1 MFSAIAPKYDL
12 LNMVLSF
19 GIDRYW
25 RRVAVNELLP
35 QKEGWIL
42 DMATGTAEVALQV
55 ASQMPSSIKIFGA
68 DFSFPML
75 QLGDKKISRRKKKSE
90 INLGQAD
97 GEMLPCSDNS
107 FNGAIVAFGVRNYSN
122 LEVGL
127 AEMRRVLKPG
137 KKMVILEFSMP
148 RLMIFKLLY
157 MFYFNYLLP
166 LVGKII
172 SGHEFAYQYLPESVS
187 RFPSGEVM
195 TRLIEKTGFKEVK
208 CIPLTLGIAS
218 IYTGLKDA

>member
-25 RRVAVNELLP
+25 RRIAVTELLP

-42 DMATGTAEVALQV
+42 DLATGTADVALQA
-55 ASQMPSSIKIFGA
+55 ASQMPDSIKIFGA

-75 QLGDKKISRRKKKSE
+75 QLGDKKISRRRKKSE
-90 INLGQAD
+90 IILGQAD

-107 FNGAIVAFGVRNYSN
+107 FNGAIVAFGFRNFSN

-148 RLMIFKLLY
+148 RLKIFKLLY

-218 IYTGLKDA
+218 IYTGLKDG